1 MSDTQSE
8 VEDNVTESTVR
19 DIVRDRC
26 TPELEDEFVEL
37 AMLLSS
43 VNFKGHLQELD
54 VLYQQMDSEMV
65 DPSEIIIDVD
75 QILRIGAETALNNC
89 GVEFDPDVPLS
100 MLIEGCDILLK
111 FDPTEFP
118 QLVIDAIDAAEDSV
132 ETVMVLLDLLG
143 TYSDD
148 DWLPYI
154 SRVSDAFAKRVRG
167 FCVETLEQDITD
179 RNTSLATAPLLKR
192 LNHLVKS
199 NAESLGAEIG
209 KADQGL
215 GLTLESLYA
224 QNVVKLMDSP
234 VDVAV
239 NNLFSLSVISNE
251 SFEGAMVGVAHWLD
265 DLYYDAEMRREAEQL
280 RMKLTS
286 HYKPMF
292 GDD

>member
-19 DIVRDRC
+19 DIVRGRC

-54 VLYQQMDSEMV
+54 VLYQQMDSQIV
-65 DPSEIIIDVD
+65 DPATIIVDVD
-75 QILRIGAETALNNC
+75 QILRIGSETALNLC
-89 GVEFDPDVPLS
+89 GVEFDPDTPME
-100 MLIEGCDILLK
+100 MLIEGCEVLLK

-118 QLVIDAIDAAEDSV
+118 QLVIDAIDAAEDPV
-132 ETVMVLLDLLG
+132 ETVIVLLDLLG
-143 TYSDD
+143 TFSND
-148 DWLPYI
+148 DWFPYV

-167 FCVETLEQDITD
+167 FCAETLEQDITD

-199 NAESLGAEIG
+199 NAETLGAEIG

-251 SFEGAMVGVAHWLD
+251 SFEGAMVGVSHWLD

-280 RMKLTS
+280 RMKLTP